1 MKRVVSCLVVMMAT
15 LLVAAKVPVVQRI
28 EDAIRAAEPGWQ
40 CLHAVLNAS
49 PPLVPSEKWLVA
61 SVWENTSKTGNRE
74 SVIMLIS
81 QVESRSDAQL
91 SLASIRDGKV
101 APGWKVKAHSI
112 GDEAYLATNGS
123 RYEIHFRKD
132 TVIVRVKS
140 DSIRLAERFAKY
152 AEGQI

>member
-1 MKRVVSCLVVMMAT
+1 MKRIVCSLVIVMAT
-15 LLVAAKVPVVQRI
+15 LLVAAEVPVVQRI
-28 EDAIRAAEPGWQ
+28 EDAIRAAEPGWR
-40 CLHAVLNAS
+40 CIHAVLNS
-49 PPLVPSEKWLVA
+49 SRPLVPSEKLLVA
-61 SVWENTSKTGNRE
+61 SVWEYTSKTGRRE

-81 QVESRSDAQL
+81 QVQSRSDAQM
-91 SLASIRDGKV
+91 SLNPMHEGKV
-101 APGWKVKAHSI
+101 AAGWKVKAYSI

-123 RYEIHFRKD
+123 RYEIDFRKG